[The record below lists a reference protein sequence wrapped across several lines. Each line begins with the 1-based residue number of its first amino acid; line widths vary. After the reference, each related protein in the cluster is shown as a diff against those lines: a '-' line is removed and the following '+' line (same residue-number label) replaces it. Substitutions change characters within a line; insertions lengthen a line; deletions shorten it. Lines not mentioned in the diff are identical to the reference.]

1 MSYKPKFISPE
12 FVKGRNISLYKKR
25 GSNLRVGSDGYC
37 LFDMNRPM
45 HTAVT
50 LGLLFVGLISTTER
64 E

>member
-1 MSYKPKFISPE
+1 MSSSVPQNRGHSNTKK
-12 FVKGRNISLYKKR
+12 NNTKR